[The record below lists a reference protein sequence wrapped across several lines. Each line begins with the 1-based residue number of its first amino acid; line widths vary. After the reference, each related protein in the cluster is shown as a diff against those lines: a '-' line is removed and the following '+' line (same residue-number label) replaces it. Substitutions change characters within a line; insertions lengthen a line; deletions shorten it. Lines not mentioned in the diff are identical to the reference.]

1 MISEIK
7 DNGQRVF
14 IVGTKK
20 ERESY
25 ETPLIWWNNLT
36 DEECKQLSV
45 NYKNINLEE
54 INILYNKQ

>member
-25 ETPLIWWNNLT
+25 GTPLIWWSNLT
-36 DEECKQLSV
+36 DEERK
-45 NYKNINLEE
+45 EH
-54 INILYNKQ
+54 